1 VNSAG
6 SAAGRARMD
15 EPVKRLLLAL
25 VGAAALTAER
35 ADELADAL
43 ASRGGMSRDEVRG
56 WIDEATTRW
65 RGDAVRVGEK
75 AGATVNGVL
84 RELGL
89 VTREE
94 WDELELRVAQL
105 EHRLRLVET
114 QPQPLRSI
122 PTD

>member
-1 VNSAG
+1 
-6 SAAGRARMD
+6 MD
-15 EPVKRLLLAL
+15 EPVRRLLLAL
-25 VGAAALTAER
+25 VGAVALTAER
-35 ADELADAL
+35 ADELADSL
-43 ASRGGMSRDEVRG
+43 AARGGMSRDEVRG
-56 WIDEATTRW
+56 WIDESTTRW

-75 AGATVNGVL
+75 AGATLNGVL

-114 QPQPLRSI
+114 QPQPLRPVPS
-122 PTD
+122 D

>member
-1 VNSAG
+1 
-6 SAAGRARMD
+6 
-15 EPVKRLLLAL
+15 
-25 VGAAALTAER
+25 
-35 ADELADAL
+35 
-43 ASRGGMSRDEVRG
+43 MSRDEVRG

-75 AGATVNGVL
+75 AGATLNGVL

-114 QPQPLRSI
+114 QPQPLRGV

>member
-1 VNSAG
+1 
-6 SAAGRARMD
+6 MD
-15 EPVKRLLLAL
+15 EPVRRLAFAL
-25 VGAAALTAER
+25 VGAVALTAER
-35 ADELADAL
+35 ADELADMLSA
-43 ASRGGMSRDEVRG
+43 RGGMSRDEVRR

-65 RGDAVRVGEK
+65 RGDAMRVGEK
-75 AGATVNGVL
+75 AGSTMNGVL

-114 QPQPLRSI
+114 QPQPLRSV
-122 PTD
+122 PRD

>member
-1 VNSAG
+1 
-6 SAAGRARMD
+6 MD
-15 EPVKRLLLAL
+15 EPVRRFALAL
-25 VGAAALTAER
+25 VGAVALTAER
-35 ADELADAL
+35 ADELADSL
-43 ASRGGMSRDEVRG
+43 ATRGGMSRDEVRG
-56 WIDEATTRW
+56 WIDESTTRW

-75 AGATVNGVL
+75 AGATLNGVL

-114 QPQPLRSI
+114 QPQQLRGV

>member
-1 VNSAG
+1 
-6 SAAGRARMD
+6 MD
-15 EPVKRLLLAL
+15 EPVRRLALAL
-25 VGAAALTAER
+25 VGAVALTAER

-43 ASRGGMSRDEVRG
+43 ATRGGMSRDEVRG

-65 RGDAVRVGEK
+65 RGDAVRVGER
-75 AGATVNGVL
+75 AGATLNGVL

-114 QPQPLRSI
+114 QPQPLRSVQ
-122 PTD
+122 TD